1 VNLVSPDVQTRS
13 AIEATVEVVEH
24 LGNELLVYM
33 IISGKQV
40 VARLNPRSEAHAG
53 GRIRLH
59 VDTDHMHL
67 FNTDTGEAYF

>member
-1 VNLVSPDVQTRS
+1 MD
-13 AIEATVEVVEH
+13 VVEY

-33 IISGKQV
+33 TVGGKQV
-40 VARLNPRSEAHAG
+40 VARLNPRSEAHTG

-59 VDTDHMHL
+59 VDNDHIHL